1 MRDHL
6 RSKEARGNLRD
17 RNISGYQPATPRA
30 VLGLTA
36 VAMATI
42 TVAGLVVFPAKFD
55 SLSSDPYTLA
65 ATKAATKAPSEVATN
80 PERIDAPEP
89 QVADREEHLRSD
101 HAALVA
107 QESFG
112 SSHKIRSLSRS
123 DI

>member
-17 RNISGYQPATPRA
+17 RNTSGYQPATPRA

-65 ATKAATKAPSEVATN
+65 AAKAAAKAHSEAAIN
-80 PERIDAPEP
+80 PERTEAPEVIDRQA
-89 QVADREEHLRSD
+89 QVRPDRLTLGR
-101 HAALVA
+101 
-107 QESFG
+107 QEFFG
-112 SSHKIRSLSRS
+112 SNHKIRSLSRS